1 MTSVLIRLIR
11 WLGHVKLVNRGL
23 AVNLSFLLVP
33 LWAGRGHHS
42 YPRAAAALSTED
54 LRRLT
59 ANASSIPIP
68 HHIGER
74 LSRLAASPLSRG
86 TGR

>member
-42 YPRAAAALSTED
+42 YP
-54 LRRLT
+54 
-59 ANASSIPIP
+59 
-68 HHIGER
+68 
-74 LSRLAASPLSRG
+74 
-86 TGR
+86 TGRRGVVHRRPSPPDSQRQFNPDPSSYR